1 MTDNGEAYMQMEKK
15 VATTPQKSMRW
26 LPRSA
31 RRETAETTPNIAK
44 METKSAP
51 TLTRSFL
58 EAYTR
63 KTTTYT
69 NSMTAPVP
77 LMVVTRT
84 LLGDTNG
91 SPYL

>member
-15 VATTPQKSMRW
+15 VATTPQKSFRR
-26 LPRSA
+26 LPWRA
-31 RRETAETTPNIAK
+31 RRETAATTPNTAK
-44 METKSAP
+44 MKRKSAP
-51 TLTRSFL
+51 TFARSYL
-58 EAYTR
+58 DAYTR

-69 NSMTAPVP
+69 NSMAAPVP

-84 LLGDTNG
+84 LFGDTNG